1 MDNSKNQKYDIDDI
15 LSEIKRKKLER
26 DPASATPAHEVPT
39 PIVSRA
45 SIRSSE
51 EAAEAKAQ
59 DKFSIKQDEVSPSV
73 EAVFFKSEAVSENEE
88 PAIPDTDVTP
98 ELDTAPV
105 DTEVSA
111 PDTAPVDTVTPEPED
126 KTAVFTPIFRQAAD
140 DTTPE
145 APASEEFS
153 IKNENISISEADPKV
168 SGTYF
173 DASVKA
179 SAGKNLLAADRQIKI
194 DDTLHQYFG
203 ADAPSASK
211 KGTFS
216 KPSKKS
222 AHSSADPTRHI
233 DLSSYEEAKKNR
245 VSHSEEINEAT
256 IAVSDDSV
264 LKNEIETIQ
273 DDTAKTQVVI
283 TPEPVEVPKAKNTA
297 EETQET
303 ATPELID
310 EYVSPSQAKSIL
322 KDLENQK
329 FALIFRLVLT
339 AILFFGSVYLSLSA
353 QLSSGLP
360 DSISFAG
367 NSAAF
372 IIINVILICVAILV
386 CNATVGGGL
395 LNLFR
400 LKADS
405 DSLTACSVLASLVH
419 GIALAISPDF
429 SLPPQNL
436 YFSVGI
442 LALAMNTVGKLSMIN
457 RIIRN
462 FKFINEESPKCVL
475 SPITNKNIAKTFS
488 GKSDSSAN
496 IAYCSENE
504 FFSNFLELSY
514 GDDFSDSIC
523 RTVSPLILAAAFLI
537 SALTLVISSNILTA
551 LTCLSALLAAAAPFT
566 STLAANL
573 PFASANKNLLSYG
586 AAINGF
592 DAVDTFDSLDSVILD
607 ASDIFTKES
616 VILHG
621 IKTFSKVRIDEA
633 IVDAASVITKT
644 KSALYGTFDK
654 VIAGNTTMLKEVDSL
669 VYEDGMGLSAW
680 VNSQRVLIG
689 NRTLM
694 MNHGIDVPST
704 DFEARNVAP
713 NQNVL
718 YLSNSG
724 ELTAMF
730 ILEYKASKD
739 ALAAL
744 DSFKKNGISI
754 IVNSSDPNITPELI
768 SKLFDFPE
776 DMINVIPA
784 NLHREFNTLTSK
796 KKSAKGYAAYDGR
809 ISLTAK
815 ILSDSA
821 GIKKRVSALIL
832 MQIISIFIACAFI
845 TFFAFSGNI
854 NNIGYLLIIIYQ
866 LFWTACSFLIS
877 IIGWK

>member
-26 DPASATPAHEVPT
+26 DPNTISPAQEPSS
-39 PIVSRA
+39 PIVPRS
-45 SIRSSE
+45 SFRSSE
-51 EAAEAKAQ
+51 ESSTAEAIE
-59 DKFSIKQDEVSPSV
+59 KFSIKQSDESTTEPVFSRTENISAAEIPSEDKVADFNIAPSV
-73 EAVFFKSEAVSENEE
+73 SS
-88 PAIPDTDVTP
+88 D
-98 ELDTAPV
+98 
-105 DTEVSA
+105 
-111 PDTAPVDTVTPEPED
+111 D
-126 KTAVFTPIFRQAAD
+126 KTEIFTPIVHQ
-140 DTTPE
+140 TEPNI
-145 APASEEFS
+145 APQQNSVEFS
-153 IKNENISISEADPKV
+153 IKTSEIPSNEDISNTRV
-168 SGTYF
+168 TYF
-173 DASVKA
+173 DDSVKA
-179 SAGKNLLAADRQIKI
+179 SAGKNLLASDRQIKI

-203 ADAPSASK
+203 ADAPSSSK

-216 KPSKKS
+216 KSSKKS
-222 AHSSADPTRHI
+222 SHSSVDPTRHI
-233 DLSSYEEAKKNR
+233 DLSTYEEAKKNR
-245 VSHSEEINEAT
+245 IAQVEEINEAT
-256 IAVSDDSV
+256 VSV
-264 LKNEIETIQ
+264 LNTPAVKPEPQPIE
-273 DDTAKTQVVI
+273 DNSAKTQVLI
-283 TPEPVEVPKAKNTA
+283 TPEPIEVPKPQEA
-297 EETQET
+297 EEDN
-303 ATPELID
+303 PENNPPALID
-310 EYVSPSQAKSIL
+310 EYVSPTQAKSIL

-329 FALIFRLVLT
+329 VSLIVRLALT
-339 AILFFGSVYLSLSA
+339 ALLFAGSLYLSLSA

-360 DSISFAG
+360 ASISFAE
-367 NSAAF
+367 NSVAF
-372 IIINVILICVAILV
+372 IIINVILLCVAILL

-395 LNLFR
+395 IALFK

-419 GIALAISPDF
+419 GIALAISPNF
-429 SLPPQNL
+429 SVPAQNL

-442 LALAMNTVGKLSMIN
+442 LALTLNTVGKLSMVN

-462 FKFINEESPKCVL
+462 FKFMSEESPSCVL
-475 SPITNKNIAKTFS
+475 SPLTDKNIAKNLS
-488 GKSDSSAN
+488 GKSDSSSYN

-514 GDDFSDSIC
+514 GDDFADSLC
-523 RTVSPLILAAAFLI
+523 HTVSPLILAATLLI
-537 SALTLVISSNILTA
+537 SALTLVISSNILSA

-573 PFASANKNLLSYG
+573 PFASASKNLLSYG
-586 AAINGF
+586 ATINGF
-592 DAVDTFDSLDSVILD
+592 EAIDTFEAIDCVMLD
-607 ASDIFTKES
+607 AADIFTKES
-616 VILHG
+616 VVLHG

-654 VIAGNTTMLKEVDSL
+654 VIAGNTAMLKEVDSL

-704 DFEARNVAP
+704 DFETRNVAP

-730 ILEYKASKD
+730 ILEYKASAD
-739 ALAAL
+739 ALSA
-744 DSFKKNGISI
+744 FKNFKENGISI
-754 IVNSSDPNITPELI
+754 VVNSSDPNITPELI

-784 NLHREFNTLTSK
+784 NLHRDFNTLTAK
-796 KKSAKGYAAYDGR
+796 KKSAKGFAAYDGK
-809 ISLTAK
+809 ISLTSK

-821 GIKKRVSALIL
+821 GIKKRVSALLL
-832 MQIISIFIACAFI
+832 MQIISIFISCAFI
-845 TFFAFSGNI
+845 TFFAFSGNL

-877 IIGWK
+877 IVGWK

>member
-1 MDNSKNQKYDIDDI
+1 MDNSKNQKYNLDDI

-26 DPASATPAHEVPT
+26 ESDAISSAQQSTA
-39 PIVSRA
+39 PIISRS

-51 EAAEAKAQ
+51 ETAEVKTT
-59 DKFSIKQDEVSPSV
+59 DKFSINQVDEIPPAEQVFSKFEDISASEEPSENNSP
-73 EAVFFKSEAVSENEE
+73 VSENTAES
-88 PAIPDTDVTP
+88 VP
-98 ELDTAPV
+98 EN
-105 DTEVSA
+105 
-111 PDTAPVDTVTPEPED
+111 
-126 KTAVFTPIFRQAAD
+126 KTAVFTPISSAAD
-140 DTTPE
+140 LDFPSSDEFSVKSEDSPVGKDTPVSEE
-145 APASEEFS
+145 AP
-153 IKNENISISEADPKV
+153 NTRV
-168 SGTYF
+168 TYF
-173 DASVKA
+173 DESVKA
-179 SAGKNLLAADRQIKI
+179 SAEKKLLADDRQIKI

-203 ADAPSASK
+203 ADAPSTSK
-211 KGTFS
+211 KGSFY
-216 KPSKKS
+216 KPAKKS
-222 AHSSADPTRHI
+222 SAQTSVDPTRHI
-233 DLSSYEEAKKNR
+233 DLSSYQEAKKNR
-245 VSHSEEINEAT
+245 ISQPDEVNEAT
-256 IAVSDDSV
+256 IAVSGDSI
-264 LKNEIETIQ
+264 LKGEVEVAQ
-273 DDTAKTQVVI
+273 DNTAKTQVVI
-283 TPEPVEVPKAKNTA
+283 TPEPIEVPKVQKNA
-297 EETQET
+297 DEEPQTPS
-303 ATPELID
+303 PELID

-329 FALIFRLVLT
+329 VSLIFRLVLT
-339 AILFFGSVYLSLSA
+339 ALLFAGSLYLSLSA

-360 DSISFAG
+360 EIISFAG

-372 IIINVILICVAILV
+372 IIINVILLCVAILV

-395 LNLFR
+395 IALFR

-405 DSLTACSVLASLVH
+405 DTLTACSVLASLVH

-429 SLPPQNL
+429 SVPPQNL

-442 LALAMNTVGKLSMIN
+442 LALTLNTVGKLSMAN

-462 FKFINEESPKCVL
+462 FKFINEESPACVL
-475 SPITNKNIAKTFS
+475 SPLSNKNTAKTFS
-488 GKSDSSAN
+488 GKSDSSYN

-523 RTVSPLILAAAFLI
+523 RTVSPLILAAALLI

-566 STLAANL
+566 CTLAANL

-586 AAINGF
+586 AVINGF
-592 DAVDTFDSLDSVILD
+592 DAVDTFDSIDCVMLD

-616 VILHG
+616 VVLHG

-633 IVDAASVITKT
+633 IVDAASVITQT

-654 VIAGNTTMLKEVDSL
+654 VIAGNTAMLKEVDSL

-704 DFEARNVAP
+704 DFEARNVAA
-713 NQNVL
+713 NQNAL

-739 ALAAL
+739 AFDA
-744 DSFKKNGISI
+744 FKNFKNNGISI
-754 IVNSSDPNITPELI
+754 IVNSTDPNITPELI

-796 KKSAKGYAAYDGR
+796 KKASKGYAAYDGKLF
-809 ISLTAK
+809 LTAK
-815 ILSDSA
+815 LLSDST
-821 GIKKRVSALIL
+821 GIKKRVSALLL

-866 LFWTACSFLIS
+866 LFWTAFSFLIS

>member
-1 MDNSKNQKYDIDDI
+1 MDNSKNQKYNLDDI

-26 DPASATPAHEVPT
+26 EPEAVSSVQHSST
-39 PIVSRA
+39 PIVSRS

-51 EAAEAKAQ
+51 EAAEVKTT
-59 DKFSIKQDEVSPSV
+59 DKISIKQVDEIPPAQPVFSKLEDISASEEPSENSAPVSEVAAESVPENKTEIFTPISSDSDLDFPSTDSSDEFSV
-73 EAVFFKSEAVSENEE
+73 KSEDA
-88 PAIPDTDVTP
+88 PA
-98 ELDTAPV
+98 
-105 DTEVSA
+105 TEAA
-111 PDTAPVDTVTPEPED
+111 PDTRV
-126 KTAVFTPIFRQAAD
+126 
-140 DTTPE
+140 
-145 APASEEFS
+145 
-153 IKNENISISEADPKV
+153 
-168 SGTYF
+168 TYF
-173 DASVKA
+173 DESVKA

-222 AHSSADPTRHI
+222 SAQTSADPTRHI
-233 DLSSYEEAKKNR
+233 DLSSYEDAKKNR
-245 VSHSEEINEAT
+245 ISQVDDVSEAT
-256 IAVSDDSV
+256 IAVSEDSV
-264 LKNEIETIQ
+264 LKSEFEAAQ
-273 DDTAKTQVVI
+273 DNTAKTQVVI
-283 TPEPVEVPKAKNTA
+283 TPERIEVPKAKKTA
-297 EETQET
+297 DEEPQTPS
-303 ATPELID
+303 PELID
-310 EYVSPSQAKSIL
+310 EYVSPAQAKSIL

-329 FALIFRLVLT
+329 VSLIFRLVLT
-339 AILFFGSVYLSLSA
+339 LLLFAGSLYLSLSA

-360 DSISFAG
+360 ESISFAG

-372 IIINVILICVAILV
+372 IIINVILLCVAILV

-395 LNLFR
+395 LALFR

-419 GIALAISPDF
+419 GIALAISPAF
-429 SLPPQNL
+429 SVPPQNL

-442 LALAMNTVGKLSMIN
+442 LALTLNTVGKLSMAN

-462 FKFINEESPKCVL
+462 FKFINEESPACVL
-475 SPITNKNIAKTFS
+475 SPLSNKNIAKTFS
-488 GKSDSSAN
+488 GKSDSSSYN

-523 RTVSPLILAAAFLI
+523 RTVSPLILAAALLI

-566 STLAANL
+566 CTLAANL

-586 AAINGF
+586 AVINGF
-592 DAVDTFDSLDSVILD
+592 DAVDTFDSIDCVMLD

-616 VILHG
+616 VVLHG

-654 VIAGNTTMLKEVDSL
+654 VIAGNTAMLKEVDSL

-704 DFEARNVAP
+704 DFEARNVAA

-739 ALAAL
+739 ALDA
-744 DSFKKNGISI
+744 FKNFKNNGISI
-754 IVNSSDPNITPELI
+754 IVNSTDPNITPELI

-796 KKSAKGYAAYDGR
+796 KKASKGYAAYDGKLF
-809 ISLTAK
+809 LTAK
-815 ILSDSA
+815 LLSDST
-821 GIKKRVSALIL
+821 GIKKRVSALLL